1 MSYKDT
7 INLPKTKF
15 SMKGNLVQREPEFL
29 KNWDKKDLYAQIRNA
44 RAGAKKFILHDG
56 PPYPTGDLHIGTGL
70 NKILKDI
77 IIRFYTMKGYDAPY
91 IPGWD
96 CHGLPIEHRV
106 LQELGSKAKRHGED

>member
-15 SMKGNLVQREPEFL
+15 SMKGNLIQKEPEFL
-29 KNWDKKDLYAQIRNA
+29 KKWEKENLYAQIRKA

-77 IIRFYTMKGYDAPY
+77 IVRFYTMRGYDAPY

-96 CHGLPIEHRV
+96 CMVFL
-106 LQELGSKAKRHGED
+106 